1 MYTETPRIF
10 QDHMLKA
17 ISACKR
23 VQIAMIDIGEIAI
36 PADAMQQRSW
46 QLLNVSLQ
54 NVMRLLLTIR
64 QTTGNESNRRSC
76 DSGRTGG
83 TPEGL
88 FDSDP
93 FSCPELDEV
102 LADLVDRAAI
112 EEVG

>member
-54 NVMRLLLTIR
+54 NVMRLLITIR

-76 DSGRTGG
+76 DNDRTGS
-83 TPEGL
+83 TSEGL
-88 FDSDP
+88 YGLDA

-102 LADLVDRAAI
+102 LSDLVDRAAI
-112 EEVG
+112 EGAG